1 MNERLDALLSAQRDD
16 ALEAS
21 ERAELDRLLSA
32 SEAARVRAASL
43 EGVDERLRSL
53 AAEPVADER
62 LARSLAALR
71 DRSGIAATRRHPLAV
86 ATAAATGIARRGRAR
101 GWGIAAAAAV
111 AAVWIASLVLPP
123 AGVETGAGIGEQP
136 EAVRDAIATEDL
148 AALGIDQVSDLEVI
162 EELELLEFLADR
174 DRDGDRDGEW
184 AGEGPRG

>member
-32 SEAARVRAASL
+32 REAARVRAASL

-71 DRSGIAATRRHPLAV
+71 DRSGIAATRRRPLAV
-86 ATAAATGIARRGRAR
+86 ATGIARRGRAR

-111 AAVWIASLVLPP
+111 AAVWIASLALPP
-123 AGVETGAGIGEQP
+123 AGVKTGAGIGEQP

-148 AALGIDQVSDLEVI
+148 AALGIDQLGDLEVI

-174 DRDGDRDGEW
+174 DRDGDRER